1 MVADDNILRGYVLG
15 ALSEKETE
23 QIDELSIADTAV
35 SARLNAV
42 ENDLIDGYTAGELS
56 GLELQQFEQH
66 YLASPIRRQRV
77 VFASALQEFGERG
90 KTPQIAKQTKPFVFA
105 GMSPIFR
112 WGFAVATLLL
122 VVAAGWFWL
131 GRTKPQEVAVTT
143 PPADQTRSPLPTP
156 VQNTQSGNGETAA
169 VTEKAD
175 PQNVNAPQANRKN
188 EGLQNDEIKP
198 KSPVSPTIAT
208 FILSPPTRGQI
219 QLISIPSG
227 TDRTTFTL
235 ELETTDFPKYSLTL
249 RQQESDR
256 VVWQRGS
263 LNGNKR
269 AALSVDIP
277 AKLLSQGIYT
287 FSVTGI
293 PRAGAAEII
302 GDYTFRVVQ

>member
-1 MVADDNILRGYVLG
+1 MVADDNILREYLLG
-15 ALSEKETE
+15 ALSEKENE

-77 VFASALQEFGERG
+77 VFASAFQEFGERG
-90 KTPQIAKQTKPFVFA
+90 KTPQMAKETKPFIFA
-105 GMSPIFR
+105 GLSPIFR

-131 GRTKPQEVAVTT
+131 GRTKPQEVAVST
-143 PPADQTRSPLPTP
+143 PPADQTGSPMPTP
-156 VQNTQSGNGETAA
+156 VQITQTGNDETVA
-169 VTEKAD
+169 VAEKAD
-175 PQNVNAPQANRKN
+175 PQNVNVPQSNRKN
-188 EGLQNDEIKP
+188 DGQQNAEIKP
-198 KSPVSPTIAT
+198 NNPVSPTIAT
-208 FILSPPTRGQI
+208 FVLSPPTRGQI
-219 QLISIPSG
+219 RSITIPSG
-227 TDRTTFTL
+227 TERATFTF
-235 ELETTDFPKYSLTL
+235 ELESTDFPKYSLTL
-249 RQQESDR
+249 RQQGSDR
-256 VVWQRGS
+256 FVWQGGS

-269 AALSVDIP
+269 AALSINIP

-287 FSVTGI
+287 FSVAGI
-293 PRAGAAEII
+293 PRAGSDEII